1 MPYEIRSCSN
11 RTNRTITFD
20 FSATV
25 QRYVVG
31 VTYWKF
37 RFSDDNHHVKRLQ
50 LSILSNHVGSRVTST
65 VTAHM
70 QDSSGHDLDD
80 ATSDITLT
88 CVALVNADTANTVLT
103 TVNGVGAAGT
113 SVPIVSGPHSIALA
127 VLEGW
132 NIAYAG
138 DDHHIEKVQLAAGLG
153 TSDTSGTVS
162 ATASMSDNS
171 RNVGGGTVDASI
183 VAANTYER
191 GLLARLLPDLQSS
204 SRVETDFG
212 VPLAAA
218 GALIQSFLVEFSSD
232 DHHVRTIGGGATGC
246 AIDGTKAVLTSPRAF
261 ILDDTDHKQ
270 GDGLSRVSM
279 AVFAVPK
286 SP

>member
-1 MPYEIRSCSN
+1 VPYEIRSASN

-37 RFSDDNHHVKRLQ
+37 RFSDDNHHVKRLE

-88 CVALVNADTANTVLT
+88 CVALVNADTANAVLT

-113 SVPIVSGPHSIALA
+113 SVPIVGGPHSIALA

-153 TSDTSGTVS
+153 ASDSSGTVS
-162 ATASMSDNS
+162 ATAYMSDNS
-171 RNVGGGTVDASI
+171 RNIGAGTVDASI

-191 GLLARLLPDLQSS
+191 GLLARLLPDLQT

-212 VPLAAA
+212 VPLAGA

-232 DHHVRTIGGGATGC
+232 DHHVRAIGGGVTNC
-246 AIDGTKAVLTSPRAF
+246 TVDGTRAVLTNPRAF
-261 ILDDTDHKQ
+261 VRDDTDHKQ

-279 AVFAVPK
+279 AVFAVPR